1 MDLNIKLTPQLAEI
15 IRHRVDSGLY
25 SSASEVIHAALRL
38 LAENDHAQNA
48 NLEQLRL
55 DIQEG
60 LDSAPDVR
68 WDPEKVKEL
77 GRAKLHSRVRS
88 K

>member
-15 IRHRVDSGLY
+15 IQHRVESGLY

-38 LAENDHAQNA
+38 LAENDHAQTA
-48 NLEQLRL
+48 NLERLRQ

-60 LDSAPDVR
+60 LDSGPDEP
-68 WDPEKVKEL
+68 WDMEKVKQL
-77 GRAKLHSRVRS
+77 GRAKLLARAGS